1 MGVFHGD
8 EEKLKMDLEAFGPAI
23 PVQAPV
29 VDLSQYPDNVAE
41 MKKLLVE
48 KGNLSTYFS
57 KTPSTD
63 FYFIN

>member
-23 PVQAPV
+23 PVQAPI

-48 KGNLSTYFS
+48 KGILSAYFS
-57 KTPSTD
+57 
-63 FYFIN
+63 

>member
-23 PVQAPV
+23 PVQAPI

-48 KGNLSTYFS
+48 KGILSAYFS
-57 KTPSTD
+57 KDSVEF
-63 FYFIN
+63 FYRF